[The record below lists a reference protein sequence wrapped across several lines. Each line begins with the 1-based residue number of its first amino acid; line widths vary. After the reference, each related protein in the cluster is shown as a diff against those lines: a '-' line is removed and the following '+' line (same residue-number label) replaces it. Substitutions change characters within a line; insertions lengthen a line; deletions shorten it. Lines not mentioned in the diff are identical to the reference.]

1 MRFNTGLQK
10 VGNSV
15 NAVLGIFLTL
25 WKFGSQNHDK
35 KIDLLIYYYGFNKEK
50 LYIVSLSPVNYKL
63 NYSRKYL
70 QLVAILVPLFF
81 RKMLFHEMLFREVS
95 VGMFEYF

>member
-1 MRFNTGLQK
+1 M
-10 VGNSV
+10 
-15 NAVLGIFLTL
+15 
-25 WKFGSQNHDK
+25 
-35 KIDLLIYYYGFNKEK
+35 
-50 LYIVSLSPVNYKL
+50 VSLSPVNYKL